1 MVLKEDHLKPGDCI
15 SCDHYISPVPGRVI
29 SKSGHS
35 STSHGYVG
43 GTLYVDHASGWIF
56 HQAQRTIA
64 ASDTIRGKLILEREA
79 ADIGVKIKSYHSD
92 NGVFASEEFICHC
105 DSLGQDLSY
114 SGVGAHFQIGVAE
127 QGIGTV

>member
-1 MVLKEDHLKPGDCI
+1 M
-15 SCDHYISPVPGRVI
+15 
-29 SKSGHS
+29 
-35 STSHGYVG
+35 
-43 GTLYVDHASGWIF
+43 YVDHASGWIF
-56 HQAQRTIA
+56 HRAQRTIA
-64 ASDTIRGKLILEREA
+64 ASDTIRGKLILERKA
-79 ADIGVKIKSYHSD
+79 ADVGVKIKSYHSD